1 VEVVSSTSPASA
13 DARADRAKI
22 PEGVRFAAT
31 VRVVVRSVMDM
42 DCLGFRSRNA

>member
-1 VEVVSSTSPASA
+1 VRKAVDPRE
-13 DARADRAKI
+13 RIHGRAKI